1 MKTEDIKRM
10 ALAYQAVTE
19 KKMDPVGQAD
29 ADIDNDGDVDKS
41 DKYLHN
47 RRKAIKKA
55 MSKEAVS
62 PGDKESVEIDEAI
75 KYGSADHIK
84 QPEHAKN
91 FAGDEHYKHTDG
103 EHSKK
108 PANLSNKQAM
118 DHHRASI
125 EHEQA
130 AEHHYYMADRA
141 TSANARY
148 HHRHAAETHKQAAY
162 SHDQA
167 HYTDAT
173 HHDVHMAH
181 HIGKIAN
188 EKSQRVQSRVIKK
201 KRTDESVDVDA
212 GNVDKALK
220 HDCATHVTSEKYGHG
235 TCISGMHTIEE
246 QEDGTGI
253 VTHYDVL
260 FEHGI
265 EEMVPVSELTVTK
278 SESHMH
284 AKKKMKEEVEEVQ
297 EGDRAAHYKGATP
310 PEPMT
315 KPEARS
321 EKKMKDGH
329 GEPEVNDTEEKGHI
343 DAVEAGRVTK
353 KAPAR
358 KGDNPASD
366 KIEKPAD
373 TTKQGGF
380 SEMVYSVAAAYRSMY
395 EKKDEE

>member
-10 ALAYQAVTE
+10 ALAYQAVAE

-55 MSKEAVS
+55 MSKESTAV
-62 PGDKESVEIDEAI
+62 DEISQDTL
-75 KYGSADHIK
+75 KSY
-84 QPEHAKN
+84 HAKAASDVKDKTKKLRKGTLTPDE
-91 FAGDEHYKHTDG
+91 FKKAQKRVAG
-103 EHSKK
+103 
-108 PANLSNKQAM
+108 L
-118 DHHRASI
+118 
-125 EHEQA
+125 
-130 AEHHYYMADRA
+130 DRA
-141 TSANARY
+141 ANKMEA
-148 HHRHAAETHKQAAY
+148 
-162 SHDQA
+162 
-167 HYTDAT
+167 TDM
-173 HHDVHMAH
+173 D
-181 HIGKIAN
+181 
-188 EKSQRVQSRVIKK
+188 
-201 KRTDESVDVDA
+201 TDS
-212 GNVDKALK
+212 VDKAIK

-253 VTHYDVL
+253 VTHYDVM

-265 EEMVPVSELTVTK
+265 EKNVPVSELKITK

-284 AKKKMKEEVEEVQ
+284 AKKKMKEEVEQ
-297 EGDRAAHYKGATP
+297 EIEENRAAHYKGATP
-310 PEPMT
+310 PEPMV
-315 KPEARS
+315 KDEARS

-329 GEPEVNDTEEKGHI
+329 PVDKEGKISNYDDMGHD
-343 DAVEAGRVTK
+343 DASKAGRITK

-358 KGDNPASD
+358 RGDNAAGD
-366 KIEKPAD
+366 KMEAPVD

-380 SEMVYSVAAAYRSMY
+380 KEQVFSIAAAYKSMY

>member
-19 KKMDPVGQAD
+19 SKFVIPEEIPANERTAFHGAAAAAAKAGKSHFDFNGKKHPVTMDKGVAKSIADDVKEAASPADVAAYRKRMMQQAKDAVKQQKKDKKEANDLD
-29 ADIDNDGDVDKS
+29 ADNAE
-41 DKYLHN
+41 
-47 RRKAIKKA
+47 KAI
-55 MSKEAVS
+55 
-62 PGDKESVEIDEAI
+62 
-75 KYGSADHIK
+75 
-84 QPEHAKN
+84 
-91 FAGDEHYKHTDG
+91 
-103 EHSKK
+103 
-108 PANLSNKQAM
+108 
-118 DHHRASI
+118 
-125 EHEQA
+125 
-130 AEHHYYMADRA
+130 
-141 TSANARY
+141 
-148 HHRHAAETHKQAAY
+148 
-162 SHDQA
+162 
-167 HYTDAT
+167 
-173 HHDVHMAH
+173 
-181 HIGKIAN
+181 
-188 EKSQRVQSRVIKK
+188 
-201 KRTDESVDVDA
+201 
-212 GNVDKALK
+212 K
-220 HDCATHVTSEKYGHG
+220 HDCATHVTSEKFGAG

-380 SEMVYSVAAAYRSMY
+380 SEMVHSVAAAYRSMY

>member
-10 ALAYQAVTE
+10 ALAYKAVAE

-55 MSKEAVS
+55 MQ
-62 PGDKESVEIDEAI
+62 DEA
-75 KYGSADHIK
+75 AD
-84 QPEHAKN
+84 
-91 FAGDEHYKHTDG
+91 
-103 EHSKK
+103 
-108 PANLSNKQAM
+108 M
-118 DHHRASI
+118 
-125 EHEQA
+125 
-130 AEHHYYMADRA
+130 
-141 TSANARY
+141 
-148 HHRHAAETHKQAAY
+148 
-162 SHDQA
+162 
-167 HYTDAT
+167 
-173 HHDVHMAH
+173 
-181 HIGKIAN
+181 
-188 EKSQRVQSRVIKK
+188 
-201 KRTDESVDVDA
+201 DA
-212 GNVDKALK
+212 GNVDKAIK
-220 HDCATHVTSEKYGHG
+220 HDCATHVTSEKFGAG

-278 SESHMH
+278 SESHGH
-284 AKKKMKEEVEEVQ
+284 ARKKMKEEVEEVQ

-329 GEPEVNDTEEKGHI
+329 GEPEVNDTEAKGHI

-380 SEMVYSVAAAYRSMY
+380 SEMVHSVAAAYRSMY

>member
-10 ALAYQAVTE
+10 ALALQAVTE

-55 MSKEAVS
+55 MSKEA
-62 PGDKESVEIDEAI
+62 
-75 KYGSADHIK
+75 
-84 QPEHAKN
+84 
-91 FAGDEHYKHTDG
+91 TD
-103 EHSKK
+103 
-108 PANLSNKQAM
+108 M
-118 DHHRASI
+118 D
-125 EHEQA
+125 
-130 AEHHYYMADRA
+130 
-141 TSANARY
+141 
-148 HHRHAAETHKQAAY
+148 
-162 SHDQA
+162 
-167 HYTDAT
+167 TD
-173 HHDVHMAH
+173 
-181 HIGKIAN
+181 
-188 EKSQRVQSRVIKK
+188 S
-201 KRTDESVDVDA
+201 
-212 GNVDKALK
+212 VDKAIK

-246 QEDGTGI
+246 TADGEGI

-265 EEMVPVSELTVTK
+265 EENVPVSELKITK

-297 EGDRAAHYKGATP
+297 EGERAAHYKGATP

-329 GEPEVNDTEEKGHI
+329 PVDSEGKISNYDELGHD
-343 DAVEAGRVTK
+343 DASKAGRVTK
-353 KAPAR
+353 KSPMR
-358 KGDNPASD
+358 KGDNQASD
-366 KIEKPAD
+366 KMQTAVD
-373 TTKQGGF
+373 TTKKGGF
-380 SEMVYSVAAAYRSMY
+380 SEMVHSIAAAYRSMY
-395 EKKDEE
+395 KKDDE